1 MKNKIIIT
9 FLLGCLSLPCFA
21 QLTLVKQKDKE
32 VHTISLP
39 QSLEEEIILKTSALS
54 DVEIINYA
62 VNKTAQLFDYSFTES
77 INLNGISKAH
87 CVTYSKLCATICNI
101 AFQNNNINSE
111 AKCVVGYVT
120 LGKINLCNIGAKLCR
135 KYSNYFINHDF
146 VEINGSDYTIFV
158 DPTAY
163 DLINSDLKF
172 IKKHGQ

>member
-9 FLLGCLSLPCFA
+9 FLLGCLCLLSFTR
-21 QLTLVKQKDKE
+21 LTLVKQKDRD

-39 QSLEEEIILKTSALS
+39 KSLQEEINLQTSTLS
-54 DVEIINYA
+54 DVEIIDYA

-101 AFQNNNINSE
+101 AFNNNNINSK

-120 LGKINLCNIGAKLCR
+120 WGKINLCNIGAKLCR
-135 KYSNYFINHDF
+135 KYSNYLMNHDF

-163 DLINSDLKF
+163 DLINTDLKL
-172 IKKHGQ
+172 IEKH

>member
-9 FLLGCLSLPCFA
+9 FLLGCLCLLSFTR
-21 QLTLVKQKDKE
+21 LTLVKQKDRD

-39 QSLEEEIILKTSALS
+39 KSLQEEINLQTSTLS
-54 DVEIINYA
+54 DVEIIDYA

-87 CVTYSKLCATICNI
+87 CVTYAKLCTTICNI
-101 AFQNNNINSE
+101 AFQNRNINSE
-111 AKCVVGYVT
+111 AKCVVGYVAM
-120 LGKINLCNIGAKLCR
+120 GKINLCNVGAKLCG
-135 KYSNYFINHDF
+135 KYSKYFINHDF

-172 IKKHGQ
+172 IEKHGQ